1 MTSLRHRLSWLVL
14 CAVPSRAVPCLRV
27 HKHESSLKRL
37 EALLGGAN
45 SSSELEG
52 EWKEGGAALQLKLQ
66 KYREGAASRSE
77 SVRAQLHQQAMYERV
92 CMECCEVAYALN
104 Q

>member
-1 MTSLRHRLSWLVL
+1 MWCRV
-14 CAVPSRAVPCLRV
+14 VLRV
-27 HKHESSLKRL
+27 HKHESALKRL

-77 SVRAQLHQQAMYERV
+77 SVLNQHAMYERV
-92 CMECCEVAYALN
+92 CMECCEVTYALN